1 MNELVQTERFREN
14 GLKLTPASRRSDTR
28 LVIELMSLFEK
39 YEKEGFRIFALD
51 VQSLSDLSE
60 DLIVLMLEVSARL
73 RRSGGDLYVY
83 NLHYDLLEDVL
94 TFNPKHFLTIAEDSS
109 DAGGRDKNKVRIA
122 PSSER
127 KSPLPNKALG
137 KSINRIEIPYNEDE
151 VYKAC
156 DFVLSRAKRMGFTE
170 NELSRMKIAVYEA
183 CLNAIQHTRKMSP
196 GEKVIVEVETNEHAI
211 QINVYD
217 RGFGFDPRK
226 TKEFNVTEAVSHR
239 KTGGMGLHIIRRA
252 MDEVDYQADR
262 LNGNKLV
269 MKKYLS
275 R

>member
-1 MNELVQTERFREN
+1 MNELIKTERFRED
-14 GLKLTPASRRSDTR
+14 GLQFTPTSRRSDTH
-28 LVIELMSLFEK
+28 LVNELISLFAK
-39 YEKEGFRIFALD
+39 YEKEGFRVFALD
-51 VQSLSDLSE
+51 LQSLSDLSE
-60 DLIVLMLEVSARL
+60 DLIVLMIEVSARL
-73 RRSGGDLYVY
+73 RRLGGDLYVY
-83 NLHYDLLEDVL
+83 NLHYDLLEDL
-94 TFNPKHFLTIAEDSS
+94 LNFNPKHFLTIS
-109 DAGGRDKNKVRIA
+109 KNVPIIGMRQKSKDEIFA
-122 PSSER
+122 ATER
-127 KSPLPNKALG
+127 HRPLHVQSPG
-137 KSINRIEIPYNEDE
+137 KSIHRIEISYNEDE
-151 VYKAC
+151 VYHAC
-156 DFVLSRAKRMGFTE
+156 DFVLSRAQKMGFAE

-196 GEKVIVEVETNEHAI
+196 GEKVVVEVETDEKAI

-217 RGFGFDPRK
+217 RGFGFDPAK

-269 MKKYLS
+269 MKKYLA